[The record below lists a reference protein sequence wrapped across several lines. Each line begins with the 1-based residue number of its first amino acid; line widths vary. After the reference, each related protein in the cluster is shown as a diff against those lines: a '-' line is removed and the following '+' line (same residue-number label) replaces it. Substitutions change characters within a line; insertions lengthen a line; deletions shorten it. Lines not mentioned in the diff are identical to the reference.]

1 MGNHRNPAA
10 EETMIANLLSLNRIL
25 AGLLAVVVLASG
37 CASHDGASQR
47 KQVIR
52 NAVASTVQLFS
63 DRGGGVRRAG
73 SGVVL
78 WSEPGARETLVLTTA
93 HMLEPMVEQRV
104 HALSP
109 LRTERLPASVL
120 AVDSESDLAL
130 LGVAGLALEPVT
142 MKASTELGD
151 DIWVVAFPWGRERT
165 VVSGVVSQIAWPDLS
180 DLTQPPLHG
189 PVRMIDASVNHGV
202 SGGGV
207 FRRYSGELLGIVRG
221 YRSAQLSFPNSQN
234 TLNVPV
240 AGETTVIATGTIRCF
255 LQQKVPADRVPTAL
269 RESAGDC

>member
-1 MGNHRNPAA
+1 MDRHRRRTA
-10 EETMIANLLSLNRIL
+10 EETMTADLHSLNRIL
-25 AGLLAVVVLASG
+25 AGLLAVAILAAG
-37 CASHDGASQR
+37 CASRDGASQR

-78 WSEPGARETLVLTTA
+78 WSSPGTGEALVLTTA
-93 HMLEPMVEQRV
+93 HMLEPMMEQRV

-109 LRTERLPASVL
+109 LRTEHLPASIL

-130 LGVAGLALEPVT
+130 LGIEGLALAPVT
-142 MKASTELGD
+142 MKSATELGD

-180 DLTQPPLHG
+180 DLTHPPLHG

-207 FRRYSGELLGIVRG
+207 FRRTSGELLGIVRG
-221 YRSAQLSFPNSQN
+221 YRSAQLSFPNSQS

-240 AGETTVIATGTIRCF
+240 AGETTVIATGTIQCF
-255 LQQKVPADRVPTAL
+255 LHQKAPADRVPAAL
-269 RESAGDC
+269 RDNAGDC